1 MTTMTASALGSPRRH
16 HALIPSPPPRC
27 LKCGTTP
34 TTPDVAELIETDEL
48 CPDCRAANLCD
59 SATEIRDA
67 VAALIRDSLPVMS
80 AGLLPVEVEQLVVAY
95 SAILAPDT
103 PTATPI
109 GIPDDIGVSLDV
121 PDLSRYREQQ
131 HRCHREGDKWRARL
145 MTAEPVIGGDPWG
158 RWITELFDTP
168 GEAIAWLREKA
179 ATVEFLPAFAGR
191 E

>member
-1 MTTMTASALGSPRRH
+1 MTTTTTTTSALGTPRC
-16 HALIPSPPPRC
+16 LIPSPPPRC
-27 LKCGTTP
+27 IKCGTTP

-48 CPDCRAANLCD
+48 CPDCRADNLRD

-80 AGLLPVEVEQLVVAY
+80 AGLLPAEVEQLVVAY

-131 HRCHREGDKWRARL
+131 HRCYREGDKWRARL

>member
-80 AGLLPVEVEQLVVAY
+80 AGLLE
-95 SAILAPDT
+95 
-103 PTATPI
+103 
-109 GIPDDIGVSLDV
+109 
-121 PDLSRYREQQ
+121 
-131 HRCHREGDKWRARL
+131 
-145 MTAEPVIGGDPWG
+145 DP
-158 RWITELFDTP
+158 RIQVD
-168 GEAIAWLREKA
+168 
-179 ATVEFLPAFAGR
+179 
-191 E
+191 